1 MIRAN
6 YGADDLKIQF
16 LKLTNWHIYM
26 LKASEPELMVSAKD
40 TRVYGA
46 LETPPLVC
54 WQPKTQPKGK
64 VTH

>member
-40 TRVYGA
+40 TRVCGA

-54 WQPKTQPKGK
+54 
-64 VTH
+64 